1 MVFSE
6 LDDFRSLRRGKRN
19 GAFRQ
24 VVRLPDLPPAPE
36 SVVHQYRGE
45 NFRTDEWIDTAPSGP
60 QADMSIT
67 GVSAS
72 TLNGDRAASSD
83 GVDDFGTADGPQ
95 TLPENETFG
104 IAMVVQSSDNSSPTP
119 KIIGTEDG
127 SVFSL
132 ANDDFFDNSTGEL
145 LFNLVD
151 DTGSDI
157 RVETATSATK
167 VFDADVHL
175 VCINKTG
182 NDPSNGDIS
191 FYVDDMSSETNQTVH
206 RDNNFS
212 HTSFSSTSKMGFFAD
227 NRSSNVESFIDLNNS
242 FIEFKESPYS
252 ALERQALK
260 RRVDAIPS
268 VP

>member
-1 MVFSE
+1 MVFVE
-6 LDDFRSLRRGKRN
+6 GDDYRTLRRPGDDPAQFRS
-19 GAFRQ
+19 
-24 VVRLPDLPPAPE
+24 VVRPAQVPVTPD

-45 NFRTDEWIDTAPSGP
+45 NFTTSTWTDSVGN
-60 QADMSIT
+60 ADMTINGLSV
-67 GVSAS
+67 G
-72 TLNGDRAASSD
+72 TLNSSRSASSD
-83 GVDDFGTADGPQ
+83 GVDDVGLADNPQ
-95 TLPENETFG
+95 NLPQNETFG
-104 IAMVVQSSDNSSPTP
+104 VSMVVQSSDNSSPTP

-151 DTGSDI
+151 DTGNDM

-167 VFDADVHL
+167 VFDGDVHL

-206 RDNNFS
+206 RDNSFS
-212 HTSFSSTSKMGFFAD
+212 HTSFSSTSNMGFFAD
-227 NRSSNVESFIDLNNS
+227 NRSSNVESFVDLDMS
-242 FIEFKESPYS
+242 FIEFNSDPYS
-252 ALERQALK
+252 KQDRLELTQRATGL
-260 RRVDAIPS
+260 
-268 VP
+268 